1 MVIYNNVTLVQ
12 LNYTDYKV
20 VPMKTHGS
28 LFTDYQCE
36 LGEEDHYSVMANV
49 FYKSLGGRSE
59 IKLGTFKDQDKAH
72 QFAELLTECLT
83 KIKAFTDEN
92 TETK

>member
-1 MVIYNNVTLVQ
+1 MIYNNATLVQ
-12 LNYTDYKV
+12 LNYKNYKI
-20 VPMKTHGS
+20 VPMKTHS
-28 LFTDYQCE
+28 SFFTSYQCE
-36 LGEEDHYSVMANV
+36 PGEEDHYALMASIP
-49 FYKSLGGRSE
+49 FKSLGEITE